1 MDVEKLVRQGIFAD
15 MDPFFQA
22 DHFDWEPYN
31 QTIMNGGVW
40 NGKRF
45 VIPLSYTFPLL
56 ITSQA
61 ALDDTGFDVNACK
74 DFKGFLEETMRF
86 LEDPAQTRR
95 LFYGTS
101 SVLSE
106 ESECFGI
113 PIIDYDARGVDLSSP
128 LLQPMLQW
136 RKTLLEKDPKR
147 IYDITGGLGG
157 AAAIRDGQ
165 ALWTNTILGPL
176 YGFYYDFGALKT
188 LGDAVMM
195 PIRDVNGGIQA
206 KLQYCVAVRGN
217 SENLQN
223 AYNYIK
229 LLLSPHIQ
237 HAINRQVLS
246 VLNSANDYFYQ
257 KAARG
262 DTHFAMAGTDQFTST
277 VESYYATDC
286 PTLDEYQQL
295 VSFAQEIT
303 GTYYGSH
310 SDLYNLM
317 RPFLLEG
324 VDYEE
329 TLKVTQHTLE
339 IYITE

>member
-1 MDVEKLVRQGIFAD
+1 M
-15 MDPFFQA
+15 
-22 DHFDWEPYN
+22 
-31 QTIMNGGVW
+31 
-40 NGKRF
+40 
-45 VIPLSYTFPLL
+45 
-56 ITSQA
+56 
-61 ALDDTGFDVNACK
+61 C
-74 DFKGFLEETMRF
+74 
-86 LEDPAQTRR
+86 
-95 LFYGTS
+95 
-101 SVLSE
+101 
-106 ESECFGI
+106 
-113 PIIDYDARGVDLSSP
+113 
-128 LLQPMLQW
+128 
-136 RKTLLEKDPKR
+136 
-147 IYDITGGLGG
+147 
-157 AAAIRDGQ
+157 
-165 ALWTNTILGPL
+165 
-176 YGFYYDFGALKT
+176 
-188 LGDAVMM
+188 
-195 PIRDVNGGIQA
+195 
-206 KLQYCVAVRGN
+206 AVRGN